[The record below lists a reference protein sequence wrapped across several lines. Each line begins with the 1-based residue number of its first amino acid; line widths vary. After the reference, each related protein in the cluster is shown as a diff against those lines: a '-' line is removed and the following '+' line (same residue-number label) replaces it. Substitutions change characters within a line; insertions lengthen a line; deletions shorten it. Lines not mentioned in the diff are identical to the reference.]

1 MIKEKKL
8 LNPFVGLRSFEPS
21 EFNLFFGRKTQV
33 KNILYNLKRTN
44 FSAVIGYSGSG
55 KSSLIKSGIIPAL
68 NNNPNEEWKISVCTP
83 SINPIKELVKTLVS
97 SYTEDES
104 TSANLLD
111 ELEKS
116 IIEKKEN
123 LSDILSK
130 LNPKYSGN
138 KLIIIDQFEEIFSLS
153 KKEDFKNSNI
163 FINLLLNAI
172 KNKESN
178 VYVILTLRSDFIGNC
193 TEFTGLPEALNQSQY
208 LIPRLNSKQFEEVIS
223 GPLSVVNYKISNE
236 LSNILINDINN
247 NQDQLPIL
255 QHAMMRTVEY
265 WKSNSSSDEVID
277 VHHYEAIGTMKK
289 SLSNHADEAYDELN
303 EHEKQV
309 CEKMFKALVNF
320 DSVNIT
326 RNPVE
331 FGSLVKIIETDP
343 SVLIKVITTFSSS
356 KRSFLRPKAGENIK
370 DSTVI
375 DISHES
381 LLRLWTRLQSW
392 TKEEM
397 ESSETYKNLCETAKD
412 YQEGKGSLLINP
424 ELAIILKWKEK
435 QLPSKGWGLRY
446 DKTFPRAINFLEDSK
461 TKFDQEILNKSLEQ
475 TKKTK
480 RNKRLLIFFSVLS
493 ILLLGLTF
501 FADQETKR
509 AAKNEKIAK
518 AKEGEAREA
527 EAKAIDEGRKA
538 REAEATAR
546 DKEREAR
553 EAEATAIDEGRK
565 AKKAEAKAKD
575 EKLNAMKAEATAR
588 VEEEKARDAEATARV
603 EEEKARNAK
612 IKALIAEKEAKR
624 LKNISDAIKM
634 AFEAEKNLDLN
645 KIDSAI
651 VQSKKAHNLFVNN
664 ANLEREN
671 QIYSALNRSFFEG
684 MSKKDNFYNNKNSIG
699 FSTITQSNRSQEF
712 MTLDNSKRLS
722 FHTADDT
729 GKINTLKKEFKNIDL
744 ALYSINGDFIVLTKK
759 TSEGNAEI
767 LIYNERNKQLIKSFP
782 FSGQIKSLNSFQ
794 NLNQQ
799 FISFKSNKNSFLMNL
814 NVLKYSPFEN
824 NDDNDS
830 FVFSEN
836 GGYFMSKKK
845 NIALLYQVTFD
856 QSLPKLTLI
865 KTVENPSNI
874 STFQFSSDENNL
886 AIGTSNGE
894 VLIYNTNNLQS
905 IKISKHK
912 NVKISDLD
920 FVEINNQ
927 SFLISASYD
936 NTINLINIE
945 NNNDFLTLK
954 GHKSWVKNITVNQKN
969 KILYSVSEDASFRYW
984 YLDQSALENQLK
996 K

>member
-1 MIKEKKL
+1 
-8 LNPFVGLRSFEPS
+8 
-21 EFNLFFGRKTQV
+21 
-33 KNILYNLKRTN
+33 
-44 FSAVIGYSGSG
+44 
-55 KSSLIKSGIIPAL
+55 
-68 NNNPNEEWKISVCTP
+68 
-83 SINPIKELVKTLVS
+83 
-97 SYTEDES
+97 
-104 TSANLLD
+104 
-111 ELEKS
+111 
-116 IIEKKEN
+116 
-123 LSDILSK
+123 
-130 LNPKYSGN
+130 
-138 KLIIIDQFEEIFSLS
+138 
-153 KKEDFKNSNI
+153 
-163 FINLLLNAI
+163 
-172 KNKESN
+172 
-178 VYVILTLRSDFIGNC
+178 
-193 TEFTGLPEALNQSQY
+193 
-208 LIPRLNSKQFEEVIS
+208 
-223 GPLSVVNYKISNE
+223 
-236 LSNILINDINN
+236 
-247 NQDQLPIL
+247 
-255 QHAMMRTVEY
+255 
-265 WKSNSSSDEVID
+265 
-277 VHHYEAIGTMKK
+277 
-289 SLSNHADEAYDELN
+289 
-303 EHEKQV
+303 
-309 CEKMFKALVNF
+309 
-320 DSVNIT
+320 
-326 RNPVE
+326 
-331 FGSLVKIIETDP
+331 
-343 SVLIKVITTFSSS
+343 
-356 KRSFLRPKAGENIK
+356 
-370 DSTVI
+370 
-375 DISHES
+375 
-381 LLRLWTRLQSW
+381 
-392 TKEEM
+392 
-397 ESSETYKNLCETAKD
+397 
-412 YQEGKGSLLINP
+412 
-424 ELAIILKWKEK
+424 
-435 QLPSKGWGLRY
+435 
-446 DKTFPRAINFLEDSK
+446 
-461 TKFDQEILNKSLEQ
+461 
-475 TKKTK
+475 
-480 RNKRLLIFFSVLS
+480 
-493 ILLLGLTF
+493 
-501 FADQETKR
+501 
-509 AAKNEKIAK
+509 
-518 AKEGEAREA
+518 
-527 EAKAIDEGRKA
+527 
-538 REAEATAR
+538 
-546 DKEREAR
+546 
-553 EAEATAIDEGRK
+553 
-565 AKKAEAKAKD
+565 
-575 EKLNAMKAEATAR
+575 MKAEATAR

-612 IKALIAEKEAKR
+612 IEALIAEKEAKR

-722 FHTADDT
+722 FHSADDT

-759 TSEGNAEI
+759 TSDGNAEI

-865 KTVENPSNI
+865 KTVENQSNI

-945 NNNDFLTLK
+945 NNNYFLTLK
-954 GHKSWVKNITVNQKN
+954 GHKSWVKNITVNKKN
-969 KILYSVSEDASFRYW
+969 KILYSVSEDASFRYL